1 MGAMRSIFLLLW
13 SLIISVSGLWPQD
26 SGLSA
31 IPEPMQAPASV
42 DLAWKVLPH
51 RVVEDSFGRRVADR
65 FFAVEIH
72 IGNNTGHDLLV
83 SGFYFRPPGE
93 RHPQSLEPNDPY
105 SMVRGVIE
113 RDQQIGRRAMTMH
126 VVRSFG
132 PLLSLGGA
140 LITGSAVTVA
150 KYGASVGIF
159 SNGIEKG
166 LDAAYPDHTLRQIG
180 RLDAN
185 SFADHLVLRQ
195 NEAKRVLV
203 FVSRE
208 TVQCPAHVRCE
219 GQLAW
224 SKEFSPR
231 EVKRRLGTLS
241 LHGHE
246 LAYARRIRQDAP

>member
-1 MGAMRSIFLLLW
+1 MVHMRSAYVLLITIQFLAA
-13 SLIISVSGLWPQD
+13 GLVGQ
-26 SGLSA
+26 SSSLSA
-31 IPEPMQAPASV
+31 IPEPVQAPASV

-51 RVVEDSFGRRVADR
+51 RVVEDSFGRRVAER

-72 IGNNTGHDLLV
+72 IGNNSGHDLLV

-93 RHPQSLEPNDPY
+93 LHQQSLEPNDPY

-113 RDQQIGRRAMTMH
+113 RDQQVGRRAMTMH
-126 VVRSFG
+126 AVRSFG
-132 PLLSLGGA
+132 PLLSLGGT
-140 LITGSAVTVA
+140 LISGSAVTVA

-185 SFADHLVLRQ
+185 SFQDHLVLRQ
-195 NEAKRVLV
+195 NEPKRVLV

-208 TVQCPAHVRCE
+208 TVQCPAKTRCD
-219 GQLAW
+219 GQLPW
-224 SKEFSPR
+224 TKEFSPR
-231 EVKRRLGTLS
+231 EVKRRLGVLS

-246 LAYARRIRQDAP
+246 LAYARRIRQDAQ

>member
-1 MGAMRSIFLLLW
+1 MRRVFVLVLNLFLFVHAGLAQ
-13 SLIISVSGLWPQD
+13 VSA
-26 SGLSA
+26 LSA
-31 IPEPMQAPASV
+31 IPEAVQAPPTV
-42 DLAWKVLPH
+42 DLAWKVIPY
-51 RVVEDSFGRRVADR
+51 RIVEDSFGRRVAER

-72 IGNNTGHDLLV
+72 IGNNSGHDLLV

-93 RHPQSLEPNDPY
+93 SHRQSLEPNDPY

-113 RDQQIGRRAMTMH
+113 RDQQVGRRAMTMH
-126 VVRSFG
+126 TVRSFG
-132 PLLSLGGA
+132 PLLSLGGT

-166 LDAAYPDHTLRQIG
+166 LDAAYPDQTLRQIG

-185 SFADHLVLRQ
+185 SFQDHLVLRQ
-195 NEAKRVLV
+195 NEPKRVLV

-208 TVQCPAHVRCE
+208 TVQCPAKTRCD
-219 GQLAW
+219 GQMAW
-224 SKEFSPR
+224 SKEFLPR
-231 EVKRRLGTLS
+231 EVKRRLGVLS

-246 LAYARRIRQDAP
+246 LAYSRRIRQDAP